1 MTTNPPLSKRFKFTD
16 KSIRALPN
24 NLTHSNSTDLEYSD
38 TQVIGLKCLVGK
50 TGNKRFLFRYTL
62 NSRKQSIGLGS
73 INDINVST
81 ARKIAQK
88 HRVSLSEGTNPKA
101 DRDTNYRLSVDDF
114 FAQHYLPYIK
124 EE

>member
-1 MTTNPPLSKRFKFTD
+1 MTANPPLSKRFKFTD
-16 KSIRALPN
+16 KTIKALPHN
-24 NLTHSNSTDLEYSD
+24 PTHSTSTDVEYSD

-73 INDINVST
+73 INDINVAT

-101 DRDTNYRLSVDDF
+101 DRDNHQRLTLNVDFLDF
-114 FAQHYLPYIK
+114 TRQF
-124 EE
+124 